1 MLHGLVSTK
10 AIHSDLGLLIV
21 RVIVGT
27 SMLLFHGW
35 GKLTGG
41 PERWAST
48 GGAMENLGIT
58 LLPVVWGFFAACSE
72 SIGSVLLALGVL
84 VRPAA
89 VVLAAT
95 MFVAITRHLSLP
107 AGEPGSGWNAASH
120 ALELFAVYVGLL
132 LAGPG
137 RYAVRLGRSTS

>member
-1 MLHGLVSTK
+1 M
-10 AIHSDLGLLIV
+10 DLGLLIV
-21 RVIVGT
+21 RAIVGT

-35 GKLTGG
+35 GKLSGG

-58 LLPVVWGFFAACSE
+58 FLPVMWGFLAACSE
-72 SIGSVLLALGVL
+72 SIGSVLLTLGIL

-89 VVLAAT
+89 VALATT
-95 MFVAITRHLSLP
+95 MLVAIARHLSLP
-107 AGEPGSGWNAASH
+107 AGEPGSGWDAASH
-120 ALELFAVYVGLL
+120 ALELLAVYVALL

-137 RYAVRLGRSTS
+137 RYALRLGRPTS